1 MYDKLTQSDIDKM
14 MEEIEHRKLVVRKE
28 CLEAVKEARAHG
40 DLSEN
45 FEYKAAKQDKNRNE
59 SRIRYLE
66 RMIKTAKIIS
76 DKSSSDEVGLNDTV
90 EVYIPEDDETERY
103 KIVTTVRGNS
113 LKGLISIDSP
123 LGKALLGRKAGDK
136 VYVKVDDRFGY
147 EVEIRAID
155 TTTEGEEET
164 LRSY

>member
-1 MYDKLTQSDIDKM
+1 MHNELTEQDLRM
-14 MEEIEHRKLVVRKE
+14 MREELDHRRVILRPQL
-28 CLEAVKEARAHG
+28 LEAVKEARAFG

-45 FEYKAAKQDKNRNE
+45 FEYKAAKQEKNRNE

-123 LGKALLGRKAGDK
+123 LGKALLGHKAGET
-136 VYVKVDDRFGY
+136 VYVKVDERFGY
-147 EVEIRAID
+147 EVEIRSID

-164 LRSY
+164 LRSF